1 MKLLILSDI
10 HGNLDALDAI
20 RKSYDELWV
29 LGDIVNY
36 GPEPGEALEAVRAT
50 ASIVVQGN
58 HDHAVGHCDDSR
70 WSARFREVAEATR
83 RFTSSQLSGSQKAY
97 LRSLPVKVQ
106 VEREGVRFY
115 LTHATPSDHHYGRIA
130 ADSDDWVAELERL
143 DADVLLV
150 GHSHMPFIRR
160 IGGKVI
166 VNPGS
171 VGQPR
176 SGDARASYAVWDDGE
191 FILRKAH
198 YPVETTI
205 AKLKLLGF
213 KETVEQELAATLRTG
228 GS

>member
-1 MKLLILSDI
+1 VKLLILSDI
-10 HGNLDALDAI
+10 HGNLDALHAI
-20 RKSYDELWV
+20 RESYDELWV

-36 GPEPGEALEAVRAT
+36 GPEPREALEAVRVA

-83 RFTSSQLSGSQKAY
+83 RFTSSQLSAAQKAY

-106 VEREGVRFY
+106 VEREGLRFY

-150 GHSHMPFIRR
+150 GHSHVPFIRR
-160 IGGKVI
+160 IGGKVASI
-166 VNPGS
+166 RAAWDSRDPAT
-171 VGQPR
+171 P
-176 SGDARASYAVWDDGE
+176 ARVMRFGMTANLFFVM
-191 FILRKAH
+191 R
-198 YPVETTI
+198 TTQ
-205 AKLKLLGF
+205 LKR
-213 KETVEQELAATLRTG
+213 QSRR
-228 GS
+228 

>member
-1 MKLLILSDI
+1 LLPQLVGSFVPGGGVSGE
-10 HGNLDALDAI
+10 GNAARVGPI
-20 RKSYDELWV
+20 KSNLK
-29 LGDIVNY
+29 
-36 GPEPGEALEAVRAT
+36 
-50 ASIVVQGN
+50 
-58 HDHAVGHCDDSR
+58 
-70 WSARFREVAEATR
+70 ATR
-83 RFTSSQLSGSQKAY
+83 RFTSSQLSGAQKAY

-106 VEREGVRFY
+106 AEREGVRFY
-115 LTHATPSDHHYGRIA
+115 LTHATPSDPHYGRIA
-130 ADSDDWVAELERL
+130 PNLDDWVAELEKL

-150 GHSHMPFIRR
+150 GHTHVPFIRR

-176 SGDARASYAVWDDGE
+176 SGDARASYAVWDHGE

>member
-1 MKLLILSDI
+1 VKLLILSDI
-10 HGNLDALDAI
+10 HGNLDALHAI
-20 RKSYDELWV
+20 REPCDELWV

-36 GPEPGEALEAVRAT
+36 GPPPRETPQAVRAT
-50 ASIVVQGN
+50 ASVVVQGN

-83 RFTSSQLSGSQKAY
+83 RFTSSQLSRSQKAY
-97 LRSLPVKVQ
+97 LRSLPVKLQ
-106 VEREGVRFY
+106 VEREG
-115 LTHATPSDHHYGRIA
+115 LTHATPCDHHYGRMA

-150 GHSHMPFIRR
+150 GHTHVPFIRR

-176 SGDARASYAVWDDGE
+176 SAPARVMR
-191 FILRKAH
+191 FRKTANLFFARR
-198 YPVETTI
+198 TTQ
-205 AKLKLLGF
+205 LKR
-213 KETVEQELAATLRTG
+213 QSR
-228 GS
+228 S